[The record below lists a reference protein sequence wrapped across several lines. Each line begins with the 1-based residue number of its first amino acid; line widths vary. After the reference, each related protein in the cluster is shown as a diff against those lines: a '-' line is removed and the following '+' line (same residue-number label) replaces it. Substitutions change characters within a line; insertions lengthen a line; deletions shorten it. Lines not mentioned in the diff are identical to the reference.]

1 MQRKLLPRKR
11 VFLRDEK
18 IKAYDSAYNRSSDNF
33 STGISYGNLG
43 SVLSTQG
50 RVVEAEAAFVRA
62 LKYRPNMAD
71 VHYNL

>member
-1 MQRKLLPRKR
+1 MFETSIQLTIFSLF
-11 VFLRDEK
+11 VFFFLFT
-18 IKAYDSAYNRSSDNF
+18 NF
-33 STGISYGNLG
+33 AALGNLG

-50 RVVEAEAAFVRA
+50 RYEEAKQSLQLA